1 MAINPRA
8 KIPIATKRRA
18 KIPRAKIPRATNEQL
33 KNEQLKNEQQKNEQ
47 LKNEQR
53 NKLKRVIYF
62 FKNNSKNF
70 IYHWVC

>member
-8 KIPIATKRRA
+8 KIPRATKRRA
-18 KIPRAKIPRATNEQL
+18 KNPRAKIPRATNEQL
-33 KNEQLKNEQQKNEQ
+33 KNEQLKNEP
-47 LKNEQR
+47 R